1 MQRNII
7 TNYEALIQHKGLCI
21 LAVEVQLDLHP
32 NRRNY
37 PHRRDYMPSKKK
49 NRGNKRGYL
58 LYINRTEPFLSTDGF
73 GYRVH
78 TKKYLRKLINYIIV
92 HYEAYLQKNEKIK
105 SQEDLNAFRNIV
117 PDSLRNHRDIGF
129 KDFFPTFYEMLN
141 AFNESTGLVDDLDWD
156 E

>member
-21 LAVEVQLDLHP
+21 LATEVQLNPHP

-37 PHRRDYMPSKKK
+37 PHRRDYTPSKKK
-49 NRGNKRGYL
+49 NRGDKRGYM
-58 LYINRTEPFLSTDGF
+58 LYINCTKPFLSTGGF

-78 TKKYLRKLINYIIV
+78 TKKYLRKLIDYIIA

-105 SQEDLNAFRNIV
+105 SQEDLTAFRNIV
-117 PDSLRNHRDIGF
+117 PDSLRNHSDIRF

-141 AFNESTGLVDDLDWD
+141 AFNDSTGLVDDINSDG
-156 E
+156 